1 MLQWVYKQHIVGSQM
16 KGQKHSDLRNKRKA
30 SPRKMNSILDSW
42 IIGGRIV
49 NAHIPNIIIWL
60 GNSYIT

>member
-1 MLQWVYKQHIVGSQM
+1 MLRWVYKQHIVGSQM
-16 KGQKHSDLRNKRKA
+16 KGQKNSDLRNKRKA

-42 IIGGRIV
+42 IIGGKIV

-60 GNSYIT
+60 GNSYII